1 MADAPSA
8 PPAQTVPAAANGD
21 GNRRIRTVLFSVLAV
36 IAVVGI
42 GYGVR
47 WLLYGRYIE
56 STDDAYLRADT
67 VTVAPRVNGY
77 IDQIYVVDNQI
88 VKAGDP
94 LVRIDLRN
102 YQALLT
108 QQDAAVNARSADLQ
122 TAENQLAQQEAA

>member
-1 MADAPSA
+1 
-8 PPAQTVPAAANGD
+8 
-21 GNRRIRTVLFSVLAV
+21 
-36 IAVVGI
+36 
-42 GYGVR
+42 
-47 WLLYGRYIE
+47 RYRE
-56 STDDAYLRADT
+56 SPDDAYLRADT

-122 TAENQLAQQEAA
+122 TAENQLAQQQAAVEQARAQLVGAQANAKFARD